1 MVGEDV
7 NIKIGA
13 DGSPAEAEI
22 KRIEAMIVSTFSK
35 SIAMPNI
42 LGNVRKNIKTAFAS
56 GTTIDLGLG
65 NRGIYDQIKSIK
77 DMASQLPAVME
88 PIGAKFKQIGMDAN
102 MLPAVFK
109 PIKKGLANVGQ
120 EATVMFRKMKKG
132 FSTPPFAGWAMSIMF
147 FGMAIKSIF
156 DTIWR
161 SSQKTFQE
169 VAHSVEGTVTGFD
182 MLNSSTAYLGY
193 TLGAALEPIAMWLAP
208 IIFMIAEWVSNNEKL
223 VGIILVVVGV
233 LGTLFLVIG
242 TLKLAFDGF
251 ATAFMLMQPAVIGL
265 WEVMTAWAL
274 GIGVSL
280 WALIAIIGAILLA
293 LYLLWVT
300 NFGGIKDFVV
310 KTLQILWKAFEGIFK
325 EIWGIFKNFIGL
337 VTSIFKGDW
346 RKAWE
351 YFLEILKGV
360 ARLILKALVGLGAL
374 IVNVLI
380 FAFNFIKDA
389 LFNILLKGFS
399 FVFESIINL
408 AIWLG
413 GAIVKA
419 LLKPL
424 EAVIWIINRVIAGI
438 NAIAGRTLI
447 KPIKVDFATN
457 IDATVAA
464 MQASVTDFFTGLNT
478 NVDAWRDAISL
489 AYLEASVIEDAFE
502 NIDTLIPTTE
512 VGDISTQ
519 PQASTTII
527 NNNIQEVK
535 LESTSGETGDDLLD
549 KLNNSISRQ
558 RSIS

>member
-1 MVGEDV
+1 
-7 NIKIGA
+7 
-13 DGSPAEAEI
+13 
-22 KRIEAMIVSTFSK
+22 
-35 SIAMPNI
+35 
-42 LGNVRKNIKTAFAS
+42 
-56 GTTIDLGLG
+56 
-65 NRGIYDQIKSIK
+65 
-77 DMASQLPAVME
+77 
-88 PIGAKFKQIGMDAN
+88 
-102 MLPAVFK
+102 
-109 PIKKGLANVGQ
+109 
-120 EATVMFRKMKKG
+120 
-132 FSTPPFAGWAMSIMF
+132 
-147 FGMAIKSIF
+147 
-156 DTIWR
+156 
-161 SSQKTFQE
+161 
-169 VAHSVEGTVTGFD
+169 
-182 MLNSSTAYLGY
+182 
-193 TLGAALEPIAMWLAP
+193 
-208 IIFMIAEWVSNNEKL
+208 
-223 VGIILVVVGV
+223 
-233 LGTLFLVIG
+233 
-242 TLKLAFDGF
+242 
-251 ATAFMLMQPAVIGL
+251 
-265 WEVMTAWAL
+265 
-274 GIGVSL
+274 
-280 WALIAIIGAILLA
+280 
-293 LYLLWVT
+293 
-300 NFGGIKDFVV
+300 
-310 KTLQILWKAFEGIFK
+310 
-325 EIWGIFKNFIGL
+325 
-337 VTSIFKGDW
+337 
-346 RKAWE
+346 
-351 YFLEILKGV
+351 
-360 ARLILKALVGLGAL
+360 L